1 MMSSPVVRLTLRG
14 VLARKFRILLTIL
27 AVVSGVAFVSG
38 AFILT
43 DSVKGA
49 INNLFEELRGD
60 VDLEIRSTIAFGDA
74 ARAQRDP
81 VPVSI
86 IEDIEGIDGVR
97 LVEANIIRESTIIKE
112 NGDPLQTSGPAFGIS
127 WNGPDGLDGRT
138 LLEGAIPAKAGEVA
152 IDKASAE
159 WAGFVIGDTV
169 TIVGPTGKDDFVLVG
184 LTGTGSTS
192 GGGGASVSAFDPVT
206 ANEFLGADNKADSI
220 YVGVTPEASRD
231 DVQRAIADVLAD
243 AYEVIPGEQSAKETA
258 GAINEIIDIFGKVL
272 LGFAAISLFVSAF
285 LIFNTFA
292 IIVSQRLRE
301 LALLRAVG
309 ASTRQIHQMIV
320 GEGLVVGI
328 IATVLGLLGGL
339 GVAKGITALFNA
351 AGAAF
356 PAADLLISSRTI
368 MLSVFIGIGVTVAAA
383 IVPALRAGRIPPVAA
398 MRPELGFSALQRSK
412 RLVVGM
418 VTLFAGIALFSVG
431 LFVQPGGT
439 AGTLGGSAVGA
450 VLLFLGVASLSTTVA
465 APVSRAISRI
475 LPFHLRPMTRSVPGR
490 LASRNA
496 QRTPR
501 RTASTASAL
510 MVGLA
515 LVSTVSVVAA
525 SVKKSFTDQLQASVT
540 ADFFVTNMSFQG
552 LPVAFAERL
561 AELPELG
568 SVSPFRAT
576 QALINDEEKQI
587 GAVKPEMGDLVD
599 IDIQKGSIDSLDEG
613 AILLYTDPARDLNVD
628 VGDPVDIT
636 WQNGTKSTLKVGAI
650 YGDSSVAGNWLISLD
665 TLAAVSSATPVDF
678 FIGADIAEGV
688 PIEDARAAVDT
699 VAADFPSAEV
709 QDQAEFQK
717 SQEDQLNQLL
727 AIVYGLLIFA
737 IFIAVLGIANTMA
750 LSVFERTREFGLLR
764 AVGMSRRH
772 LKRSVRWEA
781 IIVSV
786 FGATLGIV
794 VGIPLGVSVSLA
806 LPNSFVT
813 STVIPFN
820 TIVNILI
827 ASVVVGIFAAIF
839 PARRA
844 AKLDVLDA
852 IATN

>member
-1 MMSSPVVRLTLRG
+1 M
-14 VLARKFRILLTIL
+14 ARKFRILLTIL

-43 DSVKGA
+43 DSVKVA
-49 INNLFEELRGD
+49 INNLFVELRGE
-60 VDLEIRSTIAFGDA
+60 VDLEIRTTIAFGDS

-81 VPVSI
+81 VPISLMS
-86 IEDIEGIDGVR
+86 DIQNVDGVR
-97 LVEANIIRESTIIKE
+97 LVEANLLRESTIIKE
-112 NGDPLQTSGPAFGIS
+112 NGEPLQTSGPAFGIS

-138 LLEGAIPAKAGEVA
+138 LLEGSIPLGADEVA
-152 IDKASAE
+152 IDKSSAKR
-159 WAGFVIGDTV
+159 AGYKLGDLV
-169 TIVGPTGKDDFVLVG
+169 TIVGPSGKGEFRLVG

-206 ANEFLGADNKADSI
+206 ANEFLGADDKADSLYI
-220 YVGVTPEASRD
+220 GISPEASRD
-231 DVQRAIADVLAD
+231 SVQQAIDEILPVGF
-243 AYEVIPGEQSAKETA
+243 EVIPGEQSAKETA
-258 GAINEIIDIFGKVL
+258 GAINDIIDIFGKVL

-309 ASTRQIHQMIV
+309 ASTRQIHTMII
-320 GEGLVVGI
+320 GEGLVVGA
-328 IATVLGLLGGL
+328 IATVLGLIGGL

-356 PAADLLISSRTI
+356 PAADLTVSWRTVL
-368 MLSVFIGIGVTVAAA
+368 LSILIGIGVTVAAA

-412 RLVVGM
+412 RLAVGLA
-418 VTLFAGIALFSVG
+418 TLIVGIALLCVG

-439 AGTLGGSAVGA
+439 AGTLGGSAIGA
-450 VLLFLGVASLSTTVA
+450 IMLFLGVASLSTTIA
-465 APVSRAISRI
+465 APVSGAISRI
-475 LPFHLRPMTRSVPGR
+475 LPFPLTPMIRSVPGR

-515 LVSTVSVVAA
+515 LVSLVSVVAA
-525 SVKKSFTDQLQASVT
+525 SVKKSFVDQLQSSVT
-540 ADFFVTNMSFQG
+540 ADFFVTNLSFQG

-561 AELPELG
+561 AALPELG
-568 SVSPFRAT
+568 SVSPFRAA
-576 QALINDEEKQI
+576 QALINGEEKQI

-599 IDIQKGSIDSLDEG
+599 IDVQEGSIESLNDN
-613 AILLYTDPARDLNVD
+613 AILLYKDPARDLNVAL
-628 VGDPVDIT
+628 GDSIDIT
-636 WQNGTKSTLKVGAI
+636 WQNGTTSTLIVGGI
-650 YGDSSVAGNWLISLD
+650 YADSSVAGNWLVSLD
-665 TLAAVSSATPVDF
+665 TLTSVSTAPPVDF
-678 FIGADIAEGV
+678 FIGAQIAEGV
-688 PIEDARAAVDT
+688 SIEDARAAVEK

-709 QDQAEFQK
+709 QDQAEFQQ
-717 SQEDQLNQLL
+717 SQEDQLDQLL

-772 LKRSVRWEA
+772 LKRSIRWEA

-786 FGATLGIV
+786 FGASLGIV
-794 VGIPLGVSVSLA
+794 VGIPLGIAVSNA
-806 LPNSFVT
+806 LPDSFVT
-813 STVIPFN
+813 TTVIPTS
-820 TIVNILI
+820 TIVAILA
-827 ASVVVGIFAAIF
+827 ASIVVGIFAAVF

-852 IATN
+852 ISTQ

>member
-1 MMSSPVVRLTLRG
+1 MMTSPVVRLTLRG

-49 INNLFEELRGD
+49 INNLFVELRGE
-60 VDLEIRSTIAFGDA
+60 VDLEIRTEIAFGDS
-74 ARAQRDP
+74 ARAERDP
-81 VPVSI
+81 V
-86 IEDIEGIDGVR
+86 DISLMKDIAALDGVG
-97 LVEANIIRESTIIKE
+97 LVEANLLRQATIIKSDGE
-112 NGDPLQTSGPAFGIS
+112 PLQTSGPAFGIS
-127 WNGPDGLDGRT
+127 WTGPDGLDGRT
-138 LLEGAIPAKAGEVA
+138 LLEGVVPTKSGEVA
-152 IDKASAE
+152 IDKASAKR
-159 WAGFVIGDTV
+159 AGYVLGDKV
-169 TIVGPTGKDDFVLVG
+169 TLVGPIGKGEFTLVG

-192 GGGGASVSAFDPVT
+192 GGGGASVSAFDPIT

-220 YVGVTPEASRD
+220 YVGLTSDAARG
-231 DVQRAIADVLAD
+231 DVQKAIEEVLPSG
-243 AYEVIPGEQSAKETA
+243 YEVITGEQSAQETA

-309 ASTRQIHQMIV
+309 ASTRQIHQMII

-328 IATVLGLLGGL
+328 IATGLGLVGGL
-339 GVAKGITALFNA
+339 GVAKGITFAFNA

-356 PAADLLISSRTI
+356 PAADLLISSRTVI
-368 MLSVFIGIGVTVAAA
+368 LSIVIGIGVTVAAA

-412 RLVVGM
+412 RLIVGIA
-418 VTLFAGIALFSVG
+418 TLVSGIALFSVG

-439 AGTLGGSAVGA
+439 VGTLGGSAIGA
-450 VLLFLGVASLSTTVA
+450 VLLFLGVASLSTTIA
-465 APVSRAISRI
+465 APVSQVISRI
-475 LPFHLRPMTRSVPGR
+475 LPFPLRPMTNSVPGR

-515 LVSTVSVVAA
+515 LVSMVSVVAS
-525 SVKKSFTDQLQASVT
+525 SVKKSFTDQLKASVT
-540 ADFFVTNMSFQG
+540 ADFFVTNLSFQG
-552 LPVAFAERL
+552 LPVAFGERL

-576 QALINDEEKQI
+576 VALVNGEEKQI

-599 IDIQKGSIDSLDEG
+599 IDMQKGSIDSLADG
-613 AILLYTDPARDLNVD
+613 DILLYTDPARDLNVD
-628 VGDPVDIT
+628 VGDTVDIT
-636 WQNGTKSTLKVGAI
+636 WQNGKESTLTVGGI
-650 YGDSSVAGNWLISLD
+650 YADSSVAGNWLIGLD
-665 TLAAVSSATPVDF
+665 TLAEVSSAPPVDF

-688 PIEDARAAVDT
+688 SIEDARAAVEK

-727 AIVYGLLIFA
+727 SIVYGLLIFA

-794 VGIPLGVSVSLA
+794 VGIPLGISVAIA
-806 LPNSFVT
+806 LPDSFVT
-813 STVIPFN
+813 ATVVPTN
-820 TIVNILI
+820 TIVTILI
-827 ASVVVGIFAAIF
+827 ASIVVGIFAAIF

-852 IATN
+852 IATQ